1 MFAQVDKNKLDQNS
15 EIYEGGEF
23 MITEKMPHAAKHFFV
38 EDDLQSDSEDENE
51 LCANF
56 MNKTELTKND
66 LCSEK

>member
-1 MFAQVDKNKLDQNS
+1 
-15 EIYEGGEF
+15 